1 MPHSFRGGDRAWVKI
16 SKILTESLYGCRQR
30 LACYVTETTLTK
42 NQSKKAHCKSTW
54 QCAFVVSGMGNNR
67 VVVITTGFFGFL
79 RCRCTVVV
87 KRWSTANRQKF
98 RQPRCGHLL
107 CRPSGGGSR
116 HRNGSPYRK
125 RHKRKMPDNHFITT
139 CMDGAAER
147 GYMSASRFIHSS
159 RAVPDTV
166 PVLHPPARRADRLRN
181 GSCRPKRQDR
191 PLPGTR

>member
-1 MPHSFRGGDRAWVKI
+1 MRFSGATGRIRTSGLPGRRTTTGQ
-16 SKILTESLYGCRQR
+16 YRQTMKR
-30 LACYVTETTLTK
+30 KFC
-42 NQSKKAHCKSTW
+42 QSCTFAAKTGKSPL
-54 QCAFVVSGMGNNR
+54 S
-67 VVVITTGFFGFL
+67 VITTGFFGFL

-116 HRNGSPYRK
+116 HRNGSPYR
-125 RHKRKMPDNHFITT
+125 FITT

-147 GYMSASRFIHSS
+147 GYMSASRLIHSS
-159 RAVPDTV
+159 RAVPDRV

>member
-1 MPHSFRGGDRAWVKI
+1 MRASALPSI
-16 SKILTESLYGCRQR
+16 RRRQSAR
-30 LACYVTETTLTK
+30 VCSVT
-42 NQSKKAHCKSTW
+42 SSP
-54 QCAFVVSGMGNNR
+54 QCAKKS
-67 VVVITTGFFGFL
+67 
-79 RCRCTVVV
+79 
-87 KRWSTANRQKF
+87 KRFSMPVHGQ
-98 RQPRCGHLL
+98 
-107 CRPSGGGSR
+107 SV
-116 HRNGSPYRK
+116 PYRK
-125 RHKRKMPDNHFITT
+125 PPSTFFICYIRQGNPMQFLCKAASSGIGMARPIVKGINANLPDNHFIIT